1 MEVKILSVN
10 TQGLRAIEKRLD
22 LFNYLKT
29 KQCDIYCL
37 QDIHSTSASEK
48 FIEAQW
54 GNRCV
59 FSSLCSNSRGVAVLF
74 NKNVDFEIHST
85 INDTE
90 GNYLIIDLTV
100 DGNRFTLVNLY
111 GPNQDR
117 PDSFDNLILK
127 VNTFDNTSII
137 YCGDFNL
144 VQDPKLDYFNYK
156 CMNNIKSHKKLLE
169 LKNEF
174 NLIDPFRELHPDI
187 KRYSWRRKSP
197 LKQARLDF
205 FLITE
210 NLISS
215 VNKCTI
221 EPSYRSDHSMVIL
234 NITFTHFKKGKP
246 LWKHNNSL
254 LRDIDYLTIIKDKI
268 NEVKLQYAL
277 PVYNTENINNIPS
290 EKLQFTI
297 NNKLFLETLLVE
309 IRGKSISYSCFKKKE
324 TEKIEKQLLEDISI
338 LESNLTENNIETL
351 DQLKDSLRN
360 IRKNK
365 MQGILIRSRA
375 QLIEDDEKP
384 TKYFCNLESH
394 NYINKIIP
402 KIEKEDGTFIKDQ
415 DQVLNEAKLFYE
427 KLYSS
432 RDSEL
437 LDINIETELD
447 GYSVPKLNNEES
459 TSMEGLLNYEELAFS
474 LKSMS
479 NNRSP
484 GTDGFSADFF

>member
-1 MEVKILSVN
+1 M
-10 TQGLRAIEKRLD
+10 
-22 LFNYLKT
+22 
-29 KQCDIYCL
+29 
-37 QDIHSTSASEK
+37 
-48 FIEAQW
+48 
-54 GNRCV
+54 
-59 FSSLCSNSRGVAVLF
+59 
-74 NKNVDFEIHST
+74 
-85 INDTE
+85 
-90 GNYLIIDLTV
+90 
-100 DGNRFTLVNLY
+100 
-111 GPNQDR
+111 
-117 PDSFDNLILK
+117 
-127 VNTFDNTSII
+127 
-137 YCGDFNL
+137 
-144 VQDPKLDYFNYK
+144 
-156 CMNNIKSHKKLLE
+156 
-169 LKNEF
+169 
-174 NLIDPFRELHPDI
+174 
-187 KRYSWRRKSP
+187 
-197 LKQARLDF
+197 
-205 FLITE
+205 
-210 NLISS
+210 
-215 VNKCTI
+215 
-221 EPSYRSDHSMVIL
+221 
-234 NITFTHFKKGKP
+234 
-246 LWKHNNSL
+246 
-254 LRDIDYLTIIKDKI
+254 
-268 NEVKLQYAL
+268 QYAL

-290 EKLQFTI
+290 DKLQFTI
-297 NNKLFLETLLVE
+297 NDQLFLETLLME

-324 TEKIEKQLLEDISI
+324 TEKIEKQLIEDISI

-459 TSMEGLLNYEELAFS
+459 TSMEGLLNYEEIAFS